1 MWAINKAYICLLF
14 IWFVY
19 LGFAKNGY
27 AQEIRERYLEYDAQY
42 GLNTQIYKGSK
53 YIKEHQQDFGYPFL
67 FQETSIVGRV
77 ISSQFKLDS
86 VELQYDIYK
95 QFLVFSFYDQIGS
108 KQQLVLNSAEIRE
121 FYLGNNCFVQNKNK
135 NINVAYLHR
144 LVNDSIKCYLTY
156 RKDYKQI
163 SNNSKKGFGYTDE
176 LRKIYLNVHTD
187 YFLISGK
194 KQLLTN
200 LPEHIQSEVKEYLA
214 STKFNF
220 RKANVLQI
228 TELFIFINSS
238 LR

>member
-1 MWAINKAYICLLF
+1 MVDRNKGYLCLLF
-14 IWFVY
+14 ICFVCFGY
-19 LGFAKNGY
+19 AKNGFT
-27 AQEIRERYLEYDAQY
+27 QEIKKKYSEYDAHY
-42 GLNTQIYKGSK
+42 GLNAQIYKGSK
-53 YIKEHQQDFGYPFL
+53 YIKEHQQDFGHPFL
-67 FQETSIVGRV
+67 FQETSLVGSV

-86 VELQYDIYK
+86 VDLQYDIYK
-95 QFLVFSFYDQIGS
+95 QFLVFIFYDQFGS
-108 KQQLVLNSAEIRE
+108 KQQMVLNSGEIRE
-121 FYLGNNCFVQNKNK
+121 FYLGNNNFVQNKNK

-176 LRKIYLNVHTD
+176 LRKIYLNIDTN
-187 YFLISGK
+187 YFLISRK

-200 LPEHIQSEVKEYLA
+200 LPEHIQSEVKEYLV

-220 RKANVLQI
+220 RNANTQQI
-228 TELFIFINSS
+228 TDLFIFINSL